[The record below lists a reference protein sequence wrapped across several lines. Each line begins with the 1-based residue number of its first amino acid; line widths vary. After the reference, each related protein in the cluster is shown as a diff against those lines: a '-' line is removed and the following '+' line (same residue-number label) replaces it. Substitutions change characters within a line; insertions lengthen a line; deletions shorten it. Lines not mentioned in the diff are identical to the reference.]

1 MTLLLKTQKIPKIL
15 CVITKTARS
24 LDALFA
30 KRGRKICWEN
40 GLLLRSLSKTKVP
53 FKGFFCPLHLH
64 FPLEICCNAYVISSV
79 KDQQKKGLDFC
90 GQNYKL
96 VFVLETR
103 KLFLW
108 FGSTLFS
115 TWTSVHPGKGKCKK
129 QRQKKAKFFIIK
141 TGKLLFLT
149 GNSTCQKMLTL
160 CGDKRSFFLD
170 FTWVHFRN
178 ADNFLERKKVRF

>member
-1 MTLLLKTQKIPKIL
+1 MTLLLKTQRFPKY
-15 CVITKTARS
+15 CVWLQKQPEVLMHFLPNEDVKYVEKMGFFWGPSAKQRS
-24 LDALFA
+24 PLKA
-30 KRGRKICWEN
+30 
-40 GLLLRSLSKTKVP
+40 
-53 FKGFFCPLHLH
+53 FFCPLHLH
-64 FPLEICCNAYVISSV
+64 FSLEICCNAYVISSV

-103 KLFLW
+103 KLFW

>member
-103 KLFLW
+103 KLFW
-108 FGSTLFS
+108 FGLVLLYFLPERVSI
-115 TWTSVHPGKGKCKK
+115 
-129 QRQKKAKFFIIK
+129 QARANAKNK
-141 TGKLLFLT
+141 
-149 GNSTCQKMLTL
+149 
-160 CGDKRSFFLD
+160 DKRRPNSSLLRQASYCFWQATRLAK
-170 FTWVHFRN
+170 RC
-178 ADNFLERKKVRF
+178 

>member
-1 MTLLLKTQKIPKIL
+1 ML
-15 CVITKTARS
+15 
-24 LDALFA
+24 
-30 KRGRKICWEN
+30 RKWASFE
-40 GLLLRSLSKTKVP
+40 VP
-53 FKGFFCPLHLH
+53 QQNKGPLKGFFFLPPAFALPTGDLLQCL
-64 FPLEICCNAYVISSV
+64 CNFLGQRPTKERTRLLWSKLQISFCSW
-79 KDQQKKGLDFC
+79 DQETF
-90 GQNYKL
+90 L
-96 VFVLETR
+96 V
-103 KLFLW
+103 W